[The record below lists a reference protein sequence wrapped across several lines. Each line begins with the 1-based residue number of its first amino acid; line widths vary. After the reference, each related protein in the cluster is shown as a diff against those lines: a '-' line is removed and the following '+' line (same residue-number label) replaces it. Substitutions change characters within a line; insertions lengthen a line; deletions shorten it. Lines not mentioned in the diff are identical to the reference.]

1 MKISQLP
8 AERLLAL
15 LEILL
20 NKPCISRKDL
30 ARRYGRTERTVDT
43 WKADGT
49 LPPPKWFHGPL
60 WTPAQ
65 IAEAEANAGR
75 LLSRAKSQ
83 AEAETPRLREHPLQQ
98 CFQLK

>member
-1 MKISQLP
+1 MKIAELP

-15 LEILL
+15 IEILL
-20 NKPCISRKDL
+20 NKPCITRKDL
-30 ARRYGRTERTVDT
+30 ARRYGRTDRTVDT

-65 IAEAEANAGR
+65 IAEAEANAGKV
-75 LLSRAKSQ
+75 LARAKSQ
-83 AEAETPRLREHPLQQ
+83 AEAEKPRLANHPLQLG
-98 CFQLK
+98 FKL